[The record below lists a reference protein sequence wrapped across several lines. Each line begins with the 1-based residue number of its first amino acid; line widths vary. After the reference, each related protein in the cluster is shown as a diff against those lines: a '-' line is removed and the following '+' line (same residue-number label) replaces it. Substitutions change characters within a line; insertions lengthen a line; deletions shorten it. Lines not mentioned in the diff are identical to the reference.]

1 MCSVDT
7 GARAPSGSKMIV
19 RFHRES
25 GTEEELGRRT
35 WFRISLRQQA
45 LLIRSQ
51 VGPSRV
57 CCVKKSVNWSFC
69 H

>member
-1 MCSVDT
+1 MCSVDM
-7 GARAPSGSKMIV
+7 GARAASGPKIV

-35 WFRISLRQQA
+35 WFRISLCQQA